1 MEACRTT
8 GLVSLFLL
16 LFWLLIPGHIHGQQ
30 TSEQEKY
37 HVDST
42 LFVYYQHCK
51 TEIKSPSVMQM
62 LDTLFLMAKEKGDLR
77 MQAVAISSK
86 TDHFYFGPSFEDQGG
101 QPDIVY
107 QHHQRLCPENQS
119 TSILL
124 FCLGQP
130 PHNLL
135 HKTEEI
141 KPGPL

>member
-1 MEACRTT
+1 MEAYRTT

-62 LDTLFLMAKEKGDLR
+62 LDTLFLIQQNR
-77 MQAVAISSK
+77 
-86 TDHFYFGPSFEDQGG
+86 SF
-101 QPDIVY
+101 
-107 QHHQRLCPENQS
+107 
-119 TSILL
+119 L
-124 FCLGQP
+124 FWSVL
-130 PHNLL
+130 
-135 HKTEEI
+135 
-141 KPGPL
+141 

>member
-37 HVDST
+37 HIDST

-51 TEIKSPSVMQM
+51 AEIKSPSVMQM

-86 TDHFYFGPSFEDQGG
+86 TDHFYFGPSFEG
-101 QPDIVY
+101 QEDSLYCIPMPSKTLPGKPIN
-107 QHHQRLCPENQS
+107 LNII
-119 TSILL
+119 IL
-124 FCLGQP
+124 
-130 PHNLL
+130 
-135 HKTEEI
+135 
-141 KPGPL
+141 PGPTAS